1 MICLIVEAIV
11 AAIHA
16 MPPDLLDTLGTI
28 SDVISDMS
36 PAILRPFLHVVFT
49 MLLN

>member
-1 MICLIVEAIV
+1 MIYLIV

-16 MPPDLLDTLGTI
+16 MPPDMLNALGTI